1 MYFQAMPCDFVCH
14 PNMQIHKY
22 ANRSHKKHRFHDMPI
37 SQLFKVTLAA
47 DSSAL
52 TSRRV
57 SKLSRG
63 SCCRPKNYPPSF
75 MTNSPL
81 PPTPCV
87 GTLNDG
93 YIRRVPLPR
102 APQIQSTDHVT
113 CNVTVIH
120 DAVDTCY
127 LGQVPR
133 IPTWNDLSRLI
144 ASVART
150 TILPFLPVWL
160 I

>member
-1 MYFQAMPCDFVCH
+1 MVSCKVRPKEIR
-14 PNMQIHKY
+14 IHDSQLHTWIRKY
-22 ANRSHKKHRFHDMPI
+22 TTKKHRFRAM
-37 SQLFKVTLAA
+37 LFEVTLAA

-93 YIRRVPLPR
+93 YVHRVPLLR
-102 APQIQSTDHVT
+102 APWIQSTDHVT
-113 CNVTVIH
+113 CNVTVTHNAIN
-120 DAVDTCY
+120 TCY
-127 LGQVPR
+127 LGLVPQ
-133 IPTWNDLSRLI
+133 ISTWHDLSRLI
-144 ASVART
+144 ASVAKN